1 MRESKPCKALTRYD
15 LCLNATLFV
24 HPEMFKKS
32 LLALLLSAA
41 TSTFAMPI
49 NSQHAVVVDEASG
62 AVLLEKNPHEVV
74 PIASLTKLM
83 TAMVVLDAKPDMNEP
98 ITIEDSDVDTLKF
111 SSSRVPVG
119 TVLPR
124 SAVLELA
131 LMSSDN
137 RAAAALGR
145 TYPGGLPAFVRAVRE
160 KLAALDMRHTTILEP
175 TGLSPYNRSTAADL
189 VKMVS
194 AASRYPEITHLT
206 TGAEDLIDM
215 NGRLTHYHNTNRLV
229 GREGWDILLSKT
241 GFTREA
247 GRCLVMR
254 FQAAGKNVIMV
265 LLNAKE
271 SASRM
276 MDAENVQRL
285 VTGQPMLAAR
295 TVKAPMHAVAHK
307 AKGAK
312 GGIVLAKAKNE
323 KGKKKR
329 KTV

>member
-1 MRESKPCKALTRYD
+1 
-15 LCLNATLFV
+15 
-24 HPEMFKKS
+24 MFKKTV
-32 LLALLLSAA
+32 LALLMSAA
-41 TSTFAMPI
+41 ASVFAMPFS
-49 NSQHAVVVDEASG
+49 SQHAVVVDEASG
-62 AVLLEKNPHEVV
+62 AVMLEKNAHEVV

-83 TAMVVLDAKPDMNEP
+83 TAMVVLDAQLDMSEL
-98 ITIEDSDVDTLKF
+98 IAIDESDVDTLKF

-119 TVLPR
+119 AVLSR
-124 SAVLELA
+124 GALLELA

-145 TYPGGLPAFVRAVRE
+145 TYPGGHSAFNHAVRE
-160 KLAALDMRHTTILEP
+160 KLAALGMRHTTIVEP

-194 AASRYPEITHLT
+194 AASQYPDISRLS
-206 TGAEDLIDM
+206 TGTEELIDM
-215 NGRLTHYHNTNRLV
+215 NGNLVHYRNTNRLV
-229 GREGWDILLSKT
+229 GRDGWDIMLSKT

-265 LLNAKE
+265 LLNARE
-271 SASRM
+271 SAARM
-276 MDAENVQRL
+276 LDAENVQRF
-285 VTGQPMLAAR
+285 VTGQPMLAAKPYKVPQR
-295 TVKAPMHAVAHK
+295 VIARKAKSSKGGIMFTK
-307 AKGAK
+307 AKG
-312 GGIVLAKAKNE
+312 E

>member
-1 MRESKPCKALTRYD
+1 
-15 LCLNATLFV
+15 
-24 HPEMFKKS
+24 MFKKTV
-32 LLALLLSAA
+32 LALLMSAA
-41 TSTFAMPI
+41 TSVFAVPLS
-49 NSQHAVVVDEASG
+49 SQHAVVVDEASG
-62 AVLLEKNPHEVV
+62 AVLLEKNAHDVV

-83 TAMVVLDAKPDMNEP
+83 TAMVVLDAKLDMNEL
-98 ITIEDSDVDTLKF
+98 ITIDESDVDTLKF

-119 TVLPR
+119 TVLSR
-124 SAVLELA
+124 GALLELA

-137 RAAAALGR
+137 RAAHALGR
-145 TYPGGLPAFVRAVRE
+145 TYPGGMAAFQRAVRE
-160 KLAALDMRHTTILEP
+160 KLVALDMRHTSIAEP

-194 AASRYPEITHLT
+194 AASQYPEISQLS
-206 TGAEDLIDM
+206 TGTEDVIDM
-215 NGRLTHYHNTNRLV
+215 NGHTVHYRNTNRLI
-229 GREGWDILLSKT
+229 GRDGWDILLSKT

-247 GRCLVMR
+247 GKCLVMR

-271 SASRM
+271 SAARL

-285 VTGQPMLAAR
+285 VTGQPFLMAKTAA
-295 TVKAPMHAVAHK
+295 KAPPRATAGK
-307 AKGAK
+307 ARGSRT
-312 GGIVLAKAKNE
+312 GIMLAKAKND

>member
-1 MRESKPCKALTRYD
+1 
-15 LCLNATLFV
+15 
-24 HPEMFKKS
+24 MFKKTV
-32 LLALLLSAA
+32 LALLMSAA
-41 TSTFAMPI
+41 ASVFAVPLS
-49 NSQHAVVVDEASG
+49 SQHAVVVDEASG
-62 AVLLEKNPHEVV
+62 SVLLEKNAHEVV

-83 TAMVVLDAKPDMNEP
+83 TAMVVLDAKLDMNEP
-98 ITIEDSDVDTLKF
+98 IAIDESDVDTLKF

-119 TVLPR
+119 VVLSR
-124 SAVLELA
+124 GALLELA

-137 RAAAALGR
+137 RAAHALAR
-145 TYPGGLPAFVRAVRE
+145 TYPGSHSAFVRAVKD
-160 KLAALDMRHTTILEP
+160 KLAALEMHNTNIAEP
-175 TGLSPYNRSTAADL
+175 TGLSPFNRSTAADL

-194 AASRYPEITHLT
+194 AASQYPEISRLS
-206 TGAEDLIDM
+206 TGTEDLIDM
-215 NGRLTHYHNTNRLV
+215 NGHLVQYRNTNRLV
-229 GREGWDILLSKT
+229 GREGWDIQLSKT

-271 SASRM
+271 SAARL

-285 VTGQPMLAAR
+285 VTGQPFMMAKAAKAPTRVAAR
-295 TVKAPMHAVAHK
+295 S
-307 AKGAK
+307 AKPSK
-312 GGIVLAKAKNE
+312 GGIMLAKAKND

>member
-1 MRESKPCKALTRYD
+1 
-15 LCLNATLFV
+15 
-24 HPEMFKKS
+24 MFKKTV
-32 LLALLLSAA
+32 LALLMSAA
-41 TSTFAMPI
+41 ASVFAVPLS
-49 NSQHAVVVDEASG
+49 SQHAVVIDEASG
-62 AVLLEKNPHEVV
+62 AVLLEKNAYEVV

-83 TAMVVLDAKPDMNEP
+83 TAMVVLDAQLDMNQQIVIDE
-98 ITIEDSDVDTLKF
+98 SDVDTLKF

-119 TVLPR
+119 TVLSR
-124 SAVLELA
+124 GALLELA

-137 RAAAALGR
+137 RAAHALGR
-145 TYPGGLPAFVRAVRE
+145 TYPGGMSAFTHAVRE
-160 KLAALDMRHTTILEP
+160 KLVTLEMRNTSIAEP

-194 AASRYPEITHLT
+194 AASRYPEISRLS
-206 TGAEDLIDM
+206 TGTEDLIDM
-215 NGRLTHYHNTNRLV
+215 NGQLVQYRNTNRLV
-229 GREGWDILLSKT
+229 GRDGWDIQLSKT

-247 GRCLVMR
+247 GKCLVMR

-271 SASRM
+271 SAARL

-285 VTGQPMLAAR
+285 VTGEPFIMARAAVSASKR
-295 TVKAPMHAVAHK
+295 VIARKSK
-307 AKGAK
+307 RSKS
-312 GGIVLAKAKNE
+312 GIMLAKAKND